1 MANLAI
7 RCPNCGHALLNIDEP
22 SRPASLPAP
31 AYAAQ
36 GVMAPPFVTPMQAAE
51 MLGVGKNTVYGLISA
66 GEIGLLRLGRLL
78 RIPRQEL
85 ERLAART
92 DNRRGS

>member
-22 SRPASLPAP
+22 SRPAPLPAP
-31 AYAAQ
+31 EYAAQ

-51 MLGVGKNTVYGLISA
+51 LLSVGKNTIYGLIA
-66 GEIGLLRLGRLL
+66 GGEIGVVRLGRLI
-78 RIPRQEL
+78 RIPREEL

-92 DNRRGS
+92 EPRP

>member
-7 RCPNCGHALLNIDEP
+7 RCPNCGHALMTIDEP
-22 SRPASLPAP
+22 PKPAPLPVP

-36 GVMAPPFVTPMQAAE
+36 TVMAPPFVTPMQAAE
-51 MLGVGKNTVYGLISA
+51 LLGIGKNKMYALIAA
-66 GEIGLLRLGRLL
+66 GEIGVVRLGRLI

-92 DNRRGS
+92 ETRS

>member
-22 SRPASLPAP
+22 SRPAPLPAP
-31 AYAAQ
+31 AHTAQ

-51 MLGVGKNTVYGLISA
+51 LLSVGKNTIYGLIAA
-66 GEIGLLRLGRLL
+66 GEIGVVRLGRLI
-78 RIPRQEL
+78 RIPREEL

-92 DNRRGS
+92 ETHP

>member
-7 RCPNCGHALLNIDEP
+7 RCPNCGHALMTIDEP
-22 SRPASLPAP
+22 AKPAPSPAP

-36 GVMAPPFVTPMQAAE
+36 AVMAPPFVTPMQAAE
-51 MLGVGKNTVYGLISA
+51 MLGVGKNTIYGLISA
-66 GEIGLLRLGRLL
+66 GEIGVLRLGRLI

-85 ERLAART
+85 DRLAART
-92 DNRRGS
+92 DNRP